1 MNQTRENDV
10 RIQYLMKQEFPFVIH
25 GRSKWSDEHPY
36 LDFDNF
42 EFIRLAAIK
51 LHKKGRRSLLMI
63 TPHQAQNYAQNM
75 KSGAT
80 AAAKELKI
88 NFEIIEE
95 PSNQD
100 APNALKNTLKEY
112 LSGTSSI
119 DGIICCTVMTTVHP
133 LPMLRKF
140 GKTLGTD
147 IDLCA
152 KERFTFFS
160 LIRPD
165 ILTVKE
171 YLNQA
176 GSFLAKAAL
185 QAIENP
191 KDPPLQLLFTP
202 EYEEID
208 NNDTLPS
215 EQL

>member
-1 MNQTRENDV
+1 MKAPNQAR
-10 RIQYLMKQEFPFVIH
+10 
-25 GRSKWSDEHPY
+25 
-36 LDFDNF
+36 
-42 EFIRLAAIK
+42 
-51 LHKKGRRSLLMI
+51 
-63 TPHQAQNYAQNM
+63 NYAQNM
-75 KSGAT
+75 ICGAI
-80 AAAKELKI
+80 AAAKELNI
-88 NFEIIEE
+88 TFDIIEE
-95 PSNQD
+95 PSKQD
-100 APNALKNTLKEY
+100 ASETLKTILKECIT
-112 LSGTSSI
+112 GTSSI
-119 DGIICCTVMTTVHP
+119 DGIICCTVMTTVHL

-160 LIRPD
+160 LIRPN

-171 YLNQA
+171 DLNQA

-191 KDPPLQLLFTP
+191 KDPPLQFLFTP
-202 EYEEID
+202 EYEEND